1 MSRGAHVTLSGGAR
15 SNNVSGRVAGRTTLA
30 TTAAFKGDVLCQ
42 TQIAMNNGATLY
54 GRALSQKAVTL
65 IANGVVQPR
74 HRRFDHP

>member
-1 MSRGAHVTLSGGAR
+1 
-15 SNNVSGRVAGRTTLA
+15 
-30 TTAAFKGDVLCQ
+30 
-42 TQIAMNNGATLY
+42 MNNGATLY